1 MCYNVLH
8 ITLMGDKM
16 EVTDL
21 VKEVNLKF
29 KQGYSSIAKIER
41 ALGYGKD
48 SIRQRLKRNNYIFDK
63 ELKQFV
69 LSNNTN
75 NIENDNIDNTNV
87 TNSIEKY
94 NTDNNIEKYN
104 INNIDNIKRC
114 NIDNTNVI
122 NSSTDV
128 YNPVNNNT
136 GGKKLMTLEE
146 FKKLKTIEQ
155 VNFVNKYADGKKT
168 LSEIE
173 KEYFEFT
180 NVSKYVKREEAYWDK
195 QKKIYVYIGTKNNV
209 FTTEEIMFVKQLY
222 KQHIIA
228 QNLADIIQEEDKKNI
243 VTRSIRV
250 DKDTIQAFAKFCKD
264 NNIIQSTAIKIA
276 LEDFMNKQK

>member
-1 MCYNVLH
+1 
-8 ITLMGDKM
+8 M

-48 SIRQRLKRNNYIFDK
+48 SIRQRLKRNNYIFNK

-69 LSNNTN
+69 LSCNTN
-75 NIENDNIDNTNV
+75 NIEKHNTNNIGNIEKHNTDNIDV
-87 TNSIEKY
+87 TNSIEKH

-114 NIDNTNVI
+114 NTDNTNVI
-122 NSSTDV
+122 NSSAGV

-146 FKKLKTIEQ
+146 FKELKTIEQ
-155 VNFVNKYADGKKT
+155 VNFVNKFADGKKT

-180 NVSKYVKREEAYWDK
+180 NISKYIKREEAYWDK
-195 QKKIYVYIGTKNNV
+195 QKKIYIYIGAKDNV
-209 FTTEEIMFVKQLY
+209 FTEEEIMFVKNLF
-222 KQHIIA
+222 KQHKIA
-228 QNLADIIQEEDKKNI
+228 QNLSESIQEQEEDKSDI
-243 VTRSIRV
+243 VIRSIRI
-250 DKDTIQAFAKFCKD
+250 DKNTINEFSKFCK
-264 NNIIQSTAIKIA
+264 NNHIIQSTALKLA
-276 LEDFMNKQK
+276 LEDFMNKHK